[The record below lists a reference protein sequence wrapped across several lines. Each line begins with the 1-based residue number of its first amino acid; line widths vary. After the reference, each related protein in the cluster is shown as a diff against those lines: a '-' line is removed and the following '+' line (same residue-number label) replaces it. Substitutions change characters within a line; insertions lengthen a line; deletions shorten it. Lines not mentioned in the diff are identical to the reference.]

1 MKYVKSFEDFSA
13 EIESEKLRI
22 SESEAYDEPADPP
35 KTSFRQED
43 WSAKDK
49 LQHITNLSEEIILFV
64 EDGEQLE
71 ESQLK
76 LIKRMFDDINMLK
89 RQLEGREKIKME
101 EDKDRYEN
109 IDNPNL

>member
-1 MKYVKSFEDFSA
+1 MKYVKSFEDYSA
-13 EIESEKLRI
+13 EVWSDKKRI
-22 SESEAYDEPADPP
+22 SEAEAYDEPADPP

-43 WSAKDK
+43 WSAKDNLK
-49 LQHITNLSEEIILFV
+49 HITNLSEEIILFV

-89 RQLEGREKIKME
+89 RQLEGREKVKME
-101 EDKDRYEN
+101 EEKDRYEN

>member
-1 MKYVKSFEDFSA
+1 MKYVKSFEDFS
-13 EIESEKLRI
+13 EDLESKRVKI
-22 SESEAYDEPADPP
+22 DESEAYDEPADPP

-43 WSAKDK
+43 WTANDRLKQIS
-49 LQHITNLSEEIILFV
+49 NLSEELTLFI

-76 LIKRMFDDINMLK
+76 LIKRMFDDINTLK

-101 EDKDRYEN
+101 EEKDRYEN

>member
-1 MKYVKSFEDFSA
+1 MKYVKSFEDFSSDL
-13 EIESEKLRI
+13 ELEKTRVSEA
-22 SESEAYDEPADPP
+22 EAYDEPSDPP
-35 KTSFRQED
+35 KTSIRQED
-43 WSAKDK
+43 WSAKDR
-49 LQHITNLSEEIILFV
+49 LQQISNLSEEITLFI

-76 LIKRMFDDINMLK
+76 LIKRMHDDINTLK

>member
-13 EIESEKLRI
+13 DLGIEKTRVSEA
-22 SESEAYDEPADPP
+22 EAYDEPADPP

-43 WSAKDK
+43 WSAKDR
-49 LQHITNLSEEIILFV
+49 LQQISNLSEEITLFI

-76 LIKRMFDDINMLK
+76 LIKRMHDDINTLK
-89 RQLEGREKIKME
+89 RQLEGREKNKME
-101 EDKDRYEN
+101 EEKDRYEN